1 MFTTPIME
9 SVARAKSLP
18 QKERTYRSQR
28 SWNGNSTWRTGGPFP
43 FAAWWSSPSTQ
54 YLNVDQ
60 ASERDEQDSLD
71 LEDEDVKSYLESHSQ
86 RRTRRADC
94 ARRAKF
100 LVTGFAAIALL
111 AIVGGLGFS
120 VGRRTIATPHA
131 SEAHKHEYSHPSAGG
146 DSHSAGHDGHI
157 PSPST
162 STSKTSSN
170 HHHHSH
176 DDSPP
181 PPHPNQNEP
190 KQCGNSPDE
199 ARRRGCIFEPQLTA
213 WVAPECA
220 FPEVASEYQDAVGD
234 MMAEWP
240 LFWDTKLSQ
249 PVMSLDIPALQ
260 AGNYSVVYT
269 PYQASHALHC
279 LYCWR
284 KVAYALEHGVDWMD
298 ARCHQFYHQR
308 HCAFFI
314 ADMLLEAEDWRAAG
328 MVLAD
333 EGDLTT
339 WTYPLLYHNCVPLS
353 STAES

>member
-1 MFTTPIME
+1 MGK
-9 SVARAKSLP
+9 R
-18 QKERTYRSQR
+18 
-28 SWNGNSTWRTGGPFP
+28 
-43 FAAWWSSPSTQ
+43 
-54 YLNVDQ
+54 
-60 ASERDEQDSLD
+60 
-71 LEDEDVKSYLESHSQ
+71 
-86 RRTRRADC
+86 
-94 ARRAKF
+94 
-100 LVTGFAAIALL
+100 AIASPHNTGSHPHEHPRPDT
-111 AIVGGLGFS
+111 VGGKW
-120 VGRRTIATPHA
+120 R
-131 SEAHKHEYSHPSAGG
+131 
-146 DSHSAGHDGHI
+146 DSGHDGHM
-157 PSPST
+157 PSIT
-162 STSKTSSN
+162 TTTTN

-190 KQCGNSPDE
+190 KKCGKSPDE
-199 ARRRGCIFEPQLTA
+199 ARQRGCIFEPQLTA

-220 FPEVASEYQDAVGD
+220 FPEVVAEYQDAVGD

-240 LFWDTKLSQ
+240 WFWDAGLSQ
-249 PVMSLDIPALQ
+249 PVMSPEVPALQ

-284 KVAYALEHGVDWMD
+284 KVAYALEHGVDWVD

-314 ADMLLEAEDWRAAG
+314 ADKLLDAEEWRAAG
-328 MVLAD
+328 EVLED

-353 STAES
+353 STMES